1 MRDPRYD
8 LLFDPVRIGPLTAK
22 NRFFQVPHCNGGGY
36 RDPSAVAR
44 MRGVKAEGGWGVI
57 FTEQTEMHPSSEIT
71 PFIEQRL
78 WEDQDIPALR
88 RMSEAMKEHG
98 ALAGIQLAY
107 SGINGPNLYTK
118 EVPLAPSALPIRTFT
133 NDPVQA
139 RALDKKDI
147 RDLRRWFVTAA
158 KRSRAAGFDLICLYG
173 AHGFGIFQHFL
184 SRATNQRGDEYGG
197 SLENRARFVREV
209 VADMRDAVGDT
220 MGLSLRVSLDES
232 IGDLGFSNAE
242 LRDFIEMHRDLP
254 DLWDLAMGTWE
265 DCSGPSR
272 FKDEAAQEDWVRG
285 IRDLSD
291 RPVVGV
297 GRFTSPDVMVRM
309 VRQGVLDFIGC
320 ARPSIADPFLP
331 KKIEEGR
338 IEDIR
343 ECIGCNICITGD
355 MTQGMGRCT
364 QNPTWMEEWRRDWH
378 PETVRAKGDS
388 NTVLII
394 GSGPAGL
401 EAARVA
407 AMRGYD
413 VALAEAREEFGGRVT
428 LERKLPGLSAWG
440 RVADYRL
447 YQLGQR
453 PNAQLYRGSALD
465 AEAVLSFGFQHVC
478 IATGSTWRRDGVAR
492 QHVVP
497 PFIDPAMAVLTP
509 DDVMAGAVPAGE
521 VVVFDDDHYYM
532 GGVLAE
538 LAARA
543 GCSVTFV
550 TPSAYVSDWTL
561 NTLEQA
567 AIHRRLAA
575 LGVRIV
581 LNTGMSA
588 ITAEGLRGACV
599 YTGQERVFPCDTVI
613 MVASRVANDDLLYA
627 LRDRQDDWADAGL
640 RSVSV
645 IGDAAAPAPIA
656 WATFAGHRY
665 AQELD
670 MPDRG
675 DGLSFRREVT
685 ALAPR

>member
-1 MRDPRYD
+1 
-8 LLFDPVRIGPLTAK
+8 
-22 NRFFQVPHCNGGGY
+22 
-36 RDPSAVAR
+36 
-44 MRGVKAEGGWGVI
+44 
-57 FTEQTEMHPSSEIT
+57 
-71 PFIEQRL
+71 
-78 WEDQDIPALR
+78 
-88 RMSEAMKEHG
+88 
-98 ALAGIQLAY
+98 
-107 SGINGPNLYTK
+107 
-118 EVPLAPSALPIRTFT
+118 
-133 NDPVQA
+133 
-139 RALDKKDI
+139 
-147 RDLRRWFVTAA
+147 
-158 KRSRAAGFDLICLYG
+158 
-173 AHGFGIFQHFL
+173 
-184 SRATNQRGDEYGG
+184 
-197 SLENRARFVREV
+197 
-209 VADMRDAVGDT
+209 
-220 MGLSLRVSLDES
+220 
-232 IGDLGFSNAE
+232 
-242 LRDFIEMHRDLP
+242 
-254 DLWDLAMGTWE
+254 
-265 DCSGPSR
+265 
-272 FKDEAAQEDWVRG
+272 
-285 IRDLSD
+285 
-291 RPVVGV
+291 
-297 GRFTSPDVMVRM
+297 
-309 VRQGVLDFIGC
+309 
-320 ARPSIADPFLP
+320 
-331 KKIEEGR
+331 
-338 IEDIR
+338 
-343 ECIGCNICITGD
+343 
-355 MTQGMGRCT
+355 MGRCT
-364 QNPTWMEEWRRDWH
+364 QNPTWMEEWLLRLH
-378 PETVRAKGDS
+378 PETVRTAGGSD
-388 NTVLII
+388 TVLII
-394 GSGPAGL
+394 GSARRLRRRVSRRCGRRRGAGRG
-401 EAARVA
+401 AR
-407 AMRGYD
+407 
-413 VALAEAREEFGGRVT
+413 EFGGRVT

-453 PNAQLYRGSALD
+453 PNAQLYRGSPLD

-509 DDVMAGAVPAGE
+509 DDMMAGAVPTGE

-599 YTGQERVFPCDTVI
+599 YTGAERRFECDTVI
-613 MVASRVANDDLLYA
+613 MVASRVANDGLLHA